1 MDGFSVKLS
10 HPTQRQHRRLLPPRP
25 SSAIVT
31 GAFHLKG
38 CRVTNEWE
46 DAVRRGSI
54 DQLQR
59 LVASGADIDAR
70 DGHGQTALMLAARE
84 GHAKVVEWL
93 VDHGAA
99 LDHTAKYGLSALMLA
114 VIGGR
119 SDAVRILAAA
129 GANLCLR
136 GTGAPGFTAKTALDL
151 AIARRD
157 PDMVEILR
165 AHAVRRPK

>member
-59 LVASGADIDAR
+59 LLASGADIDAR